1 MSSRAPTSLLL
12 LQLLLSLLLLQ
23 VSLINSLRQETKDLA
38 KQTQVESHRPLR
50 RYKRRWVVTT
60 LELQEEDT
68 GPFPKFV
75 GELFNNM
82 SVNMALMYL
91 ISGPGVDRYP
101 EIGLFSIEDHENGKV
116 YVHRPV
122 DRETT
127 PSFKV
132 YFDVVNRLTGEYV
145 DNSLIFNIRITDV
158 NDHAPQFPENELNV
172 SVRESHAAG
181 QPVLQLLTVDLDEE
195 NTPNSRVLYFLVSQ
209 KPLLKESG
217 FEIDRDSGE
226 IRLLGCLD
234 YETAPR
240 FTLLIRAR
248 DCGEPPLSAT
258 ATVHISV
265 QEGNNHRPTFI
276 QENYKIQVPE
286 GRVSPDVLRLP
297 VQDDDSPF
305 TSAWRAKFNISNG
318 NEEGHFDISTD
329 PETNEG
335 ILNVIKALDYETHPA
350 CSLVIAVENEEL
362 LVPCEAGELQ
372 KPRRETAASATV
384 LVQVTD
390 ANNPPAF
397 HPRSFVVSEVE
408 GARPGTRLG
417 RFNATDPDGSGSQ
430 IRYELAHDPASWV
443 TVDERSGVV
452 VTRQRLDRESP
463 HVNNG
468 VYVVIAHAVD
478 EGHPPQ
484 TGTGTLTLLL
494 SDINDNAPSLHP
506 RSRYLEVCESSEPEP
521 LLIEA
526 EDGDLEPSSDPF
538 TFELDT
544 TQGHAGDTW
553 KLGENRGRSVELLML
568 RSLPPGDYSVPL
580 SIGDGQGLSQKQTV
594 HVRVCSC
601 PGGATCAAEPLAAG
615 PELPVG
621 VLAPLCVVFL
631 ALAVA
636 LLLLLRCD
644 CVSGAKRH
652 RCPALH
658 QEGQQTLITYN
669 DESRA
674 IAGQPCV
681 SQIGSEVR
689 NQKPALPTHTAEEG
703 AALGAKVYLGTGVP
717 RQPLEVRAGVMAEIL
732 HQVEASPCRRPHPG
746 PAGGASPKPLS
757 LSAGAAATID
767 RGLHRPASHSPGTQ
781 KQQMRLL
788 TPRGSMCCCR
798 KAGAQPRGSGSAEEY
813 VKKLCGLHALAADP
827 GSLPHI
833 YMEEGEL
840 EGAESLSSLA
850 FSEHTLS
857 LPNLLDWLGPRP
869 EETHP
874 RASPKSARHYG
885 PLN

>member
-23 VSLINSLRQETKDLA
+23 VGLINCLRQETEDLA
-38 KQTQVESHRPLR
+38 KQTQAESHRPLR

-101 EIGLFSIEDHENGKV
+101 EIGLFSIEDHENGKI

-127 PSFKV
+127 PSFTV

-158 NDHAPQFPENELNV
+158 NDHAPQFPKNEFNV

-297 VQDDDSPF
+297 VQDEDSPF

-318 NEEGHFDISTD
+318 NEGGHFDISTD

-350 CSLVIAVENEEL
+350 SSLVIAVENEEL

-372 KPRRETAASATV
+372 KPRRKAAASAMV

-390 ANNPPAF
+390 ANDPPAF

-443 TVDERSGVV
+443 TVDERSGAV

-468 VYVVIAHAVD
+468 VYVIIAHAVD

-494 SDINDNAPSLHP
+494 SDINANAPSLHP

-526 EDGDLEPSSDPF
+526 EDGNLEPSSDPF

-601 PGGATCAAEPLAAG
+601 PGGATCAAERLAAR

-621 VLAPLCVVFL
+621 VLAPLCTVFL

-636 LLLLLRCD
+636 LLLVLRCD
-644 CVSGAKRH
+644 CVSGAQRH
-652 RCPALH
+652 SCPALH
-658 QEGQQTLITYN
+658 QEGLQTLIMYN

-703 AALGAKVYLGTGVP
+703 AALGAKVYLDTGVP

-732 HQVEASPCRRPHPG
+732 HQ
-746 PAGGASPKPLS
+746 KLS
-757 LSAGAAATID
+757 
-767 RGLHRPASHSPGTQ
+767 
-781 KQQMRLL
+781 
-788 TPRGSMCCCR
+788 
-798 KAGAQPRGSGSAEEY
+798 
-813 VKKLCGLHALAADP
+813 GLHALAADP

-850 FSEHTLS
+850 FSEHTPS
-857 LPNLLDWLGPRP
+857 LPSLLDWLGPRP
-869 EETHP
+869 EDMPP

>member
-1 MSSRAPTSLLL
+1 MSSRAPASLLL
-12 LQLLLSLLLLQ
+12 LKLLLSLLLLQ

-38 KQTQVESHRPLR
+38 KQTQGESHRPLQR
-50 RYKRRWVVTT
+50 SKRRWVVTT
-60 LELQEEDT
+60 LELQEEDP
-68 GPFPKFV
+68 GPFPKLV
-75 GELFNNM
+75 GELLNNM
-82 SVNMALMYL
+82 SDNMALMYL
-91 ISGPGVDRYP
+91 ISGPGVDKYP
-101 EIGLFSIEDHENGKV
+101 EIGLFSIEDHENGKI

-127 PSFKV
+127 PSFTI
-132 YFDVVNRLTGEYV
+132 YFDVVSRLTGKHV
-145 DNSLIFNIRITDV
+145 DNSLIFIIKISDV
-158 NDHAPQFPENELNV
+158 NDHAPQFPENEFNV

-181 QPVLQLLTVDLDEE
+181 QPILQMLTVDLDEE
-195 NTPNSRVLYFLVSQ
+195 NTPNSQVLYFLISQ
-209 KPLLKESG
+209 TPLLKESG
-217 FEIDRDSGE
+217 FEIDRESGE

-258 ATVHISV
+258 ATVHVSV
-265 QEGNNHRPTFI
+265 QDGNNHRPTFT

-286 GRVSPDVLRLP
+286 GRVSLGVLRLP
-297 VQDDDSPF
+297 VQDRDSPF

-335 ILNVIKALDYETHPA
+335 ILHVIKALDYETHPA

-362 LVPCEAGELQ
+362 LIPCKGGELG
-372 KPRRETAASATV
+372 KPRRKTAASATV

-390 ANNPPAF
+390 ANDPPVF

-417 RFNATDPDGSGSQ
+417 RFNATDPEGSGSQ
-430 IRYELAHDPASWV
+430 IRYELVHDPANWV
-443 TVDERSGVV
+443 TVDEHSGAVV
-452 VTRQRLDRESP
+452 ARQRLDRESP

-468 VYVVIAHAVD
+468 VYVIIVHAVD

-494 SDINDNAPSLHP
+494 ADINDNAPRLHP
-506 RSRYLEVCESSEPEP
+506 RSRYLVVCESSEPEP

-526 EDGDLEPSSDPF
+526 EDGGGEPSSDLF

-544 TQGHAGDTW
+544 TQGHAGDMW

-568 RSLPPGDYSVPL
+568 RSLSRGDYSVPV
-580 SIGDGQGLSQKQTV
+580 SIRGRRGLSQKQTV

-601 PGGATCAAEPLAAG
+601 PGGATCAAEPLAAE
-615 PELPVG
+615 PELFVG
-621 VLAPLCVVFL
+621 VLAPLGLVFL

-644 CVSGAKRH
+644 CVNGGRRH
-652 RCPALH
+652 RRPALH
-658 QEGQQTLITYN
+658 EEGQQTLIRYN

-674 IAGQPCV
+674 ISGQL
-681 SQIGSEVR
+681 GSEVR
-689 NQKPALPTHTAEEG
+689 NQMPALPIHTAEEG
-703 AALGAKVYLGTGVP
+703 AELGAKVYLGTGVL
-717 RQPLEVRAGVMAEIL
+717 RQSLDMRAGVMEEIL
-732 HQVEASPCRRPHPG
+732 HQ
-746 PAGGASPKPLS
+746 KLF
-757 LSAGAAATID
+757 
-767 RGLHRPASHSPGTQ
+767 GLH
-781 KQQMRLL
+781 
-788 TPRGSMCCCR
+788 
-798 KAGAQPRGSGSAEEY
+798 E
-813 VKKLCGLHALAADP
+813 LAADP

-850 FSEHTLS
+850 FSEHTP
-857 LPNLLDWLGPRP
+857 LPSLLDWLGPST
-869 EETHP
+869 EEMHP
-874 RASPKSARHYG
+874 STSPASARRYG

>member
-1 MSSRAPTSLLL
+1 MSSRAPTFLLL

-23 VSLINSLRQETKDLA
+23 VSLINSLRQETEDLA
-38 KQTQVESHRPLR
+38 KQTQAESHRPLR

-68 GPFPKFV
+68 GPFPKLV

-91 ISGPGVDRYP
+91 IRGPGVDRYP

-127 PSFKV
+127 PSFTV

-158 NDHAPQFPENELNV
+158 NDHAPQFPENEFNV

-248 DCGEPPLSAT
+248 DCGEPPLSST

-335 ILNVIKALDYETHPA
+335 ILNVIKALDYETHPE

-372 KPRRETAASATV
+372 KPRRKTAVSAMV

-390 ANNPPAF
+390 ANDPPAF

-417 RFNATDPDGSGSQ
+417 RFNATDPDGGGSQ

-452 VTRQRLDRESP
+452 VTRRRLDRESP

-484 TGTGTLTLLL
+484 TGTGTLMLLL
-494 SDINDNAPSLHP
+494 SDINANAPSLHP

-580 SIGDGQGLSQKQTV
+580 SIRDRQGLSQKQTV

-601 PGGATCAAEPLAAG
+601 PGGAMCAAEPLAAG

-652 RCPALH
+652 SCPALH
-658 QEGQQTLITYN
+658 QEGQQTLIMYN

-674 IAGQPCV
+674 IAG
-681 SQIGSEVR
+681 QIGSEVR

-703 AALGAKVYLGTGVP
+703 AALGAKDMNEVLPPPAHASDQAHFVLGLQCVT
-717 RQPLEVRAGVMAEIL
+717 EVHSL
-732 HQVEASPCRRPHPG
+732 LWSPH
-746 PAGGASPKPLS
+746 
-757 LSAGAAATID
+757 
-767 RGLHRPASHSPGTQ
+767 
-781 KQQMRLL
+781 
-788 TPRGSMCCCR
+788 
-798 KAGAQPRGSGSAEEY
+798 
-813 VKKLCGLHALAADP
+813 
-827 GSLPHI
+827 
-833 YMEEGEL
+833 
-840 EGAESLSSLA
+840 
-850 FSEHTLS
+850 
-857 LPNLLDWLGPRP
+857 
-869 EETHP
+869 
-874 RASPKSARHYG
+874 
-885 PLN
+885 

>member
-1 MSSRAPTSLLL
+1 MNSRAPTSLLL

-23 VSLINSLRQETKDLA
+23 VGLINCLRQETKDLA
-38 KQTQVESHRPLR
+38 KQTQAESHRPLR

-101 EIGLFSIEDHENGKV
+101 EIGLFSIEDHENGKI

-127 PSFKV
+127 PSFTV
-132 YFDVVNRLTGEYV
+132 YFDVVNRWTGEYV

-158 NDHAPQFPENELNV
+158 NDHAPQFPENEFNV
-172 SVRESHAAG
+172 SVRESHATG

-195 NTPNSRVLYFLVSQ
+195 NTPNSRVLYFLISQ

-318 NEEGHFDISTD
+318 NEGGHFDISTD

-335 ILNVIKALDYETHPA
+335 ILNVIKALDYEMHPA

-372 KPRRETAASATV
+372 KPRRKAVASAMV

-390 ANNPPAF
+390 ANDPPTF

-430 IRYELAHDPASWV
+430 IRYELAHDPANWV
-443 TVDERSGVV
+443 TVDERSGAV

-468 VYVVIAHAVD
+468 VYVIIAHAVD
-478 EGHPPQ
+478 GGHPPQ

-494 SDINDNAPSLHP
+494 SDINANAPSLHP

-601 PGGATCAAEPLAAG
+601 PGGATCAAERLAAG
-615 PELPVG
+615 AELPVG
-621 VLAPLCVVFL
+621 VLAPLCMVFL

-644 CVSGAKRH
+644 YVSGAKRH
-652 RCPALH
+652 SCPALH
-658 QEGQQTLITYN
+658 HEGLQTLIMYN

-681 SQIGSEVR
+681 SQTASEVR

-703 AALGAKVYLGTGVP
+703 AALGAKVYLDTGVS
-717 RQPLEVRAGVMAEIL
+717 RQPLEVSAGVMAEIL
-732 HQVEASPCRRPHPG
+732 HQ
-746 PAGGASPKPLS
+746 KLS
-757 LSAGAAATID
+757 
-767 RGLHRPASHSPGTQ
+767 
-781 KQQMRLL
+781 
-788 TPRGSMCCCR
+788 
-798 KAGAQPRGSGSAEEY
+798 
-813 VKKLCGLHALAADP
+813 GLHALAADP

-850 FSEHTLS
+850 FSEHTPS
-857 LPNLLDWLGPRP
+857 LPSLLDWLGPRP
-869 EETHP
+869 EDMHP
-874 RASPKSARHYG
+874 RTSPKSARHYG
-885 PLN
+885 PLK